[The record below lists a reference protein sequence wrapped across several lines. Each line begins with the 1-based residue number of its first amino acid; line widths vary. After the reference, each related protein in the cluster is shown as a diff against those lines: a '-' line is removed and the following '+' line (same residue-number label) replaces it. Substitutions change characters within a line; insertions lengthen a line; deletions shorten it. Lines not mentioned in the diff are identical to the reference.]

1 MDLIVHL
8 MLKSQEVESK
18 ITLKEQVLALYNFG
32 IQTQDIADVLGK
44 TRNSI
49 DLHLT
54 ALRKERKIVKLL
66 VKNGTEKTVPE
77 LEIRVPDGIEVGNHE

>member
-1 MDLIVHL
+1 
-8 MLKSQEVESK
+8 MLKSQEAENK

-54 ALRKERKIVKLL
+54 ALRKEGKIVKLL
-66 VKNGTEKTVPE
+66 VKNGAEKTVPE
-77 LEIRVPDGIEVGNHE
+77 LEVQALDKIGGAKL